1 MACGKYPKTCQ
12 KFKSA
17 LEIGQYSLQ
26 KNTQEEVVISKILA
40 LKYSALFSLIP
51 YFQGFTTLKGLSL
64 ETLEKYS
71 LWVEKENAEKNPR
84 FKQLIGYSA
93 VITPEKKVF
102 TYRRSK
108 QDKEYPE
115 KRLQGKWSIGI
126 GGHIEESVDRGKL
139 IIYSIY
145 REISEEIENHG
156 EILNVQL
163 LGGINDD
170 SNSVGQVHFGLL
182 MIVQV
187 SSNNV
192 KPKHKEV
199 EIGEPKSLEELRS
212 IFSSEAENVEN
223 WSLIC
228 LPQISTFLV

>member
-1 MACGKYPKTCQ
+1 M
-12 KFKSA
+12 
-17 LEIGQYSLQ
+17 
-26 KNTQEEVVISKILA
+26 SKILT
-40 LKYSALFSLIP
+40 LECSSLFALIP
-51 YFQGFTTLKGLSL
+51 YFQGFRTLGRISPGI
-64 ETLEKYS
+64 LEKYS

-93 VITPEKKVF
+93 VITPEKKIF

-108 QDKEYPE
+108 QDKKYPE

-126 GGHIEESVDRGKL
+126 GGHIEEKIDRGEFIMK
-139 IIYSIY
+139 SVE
-145 REISEEIENHG
+145 REIREEIGNYG
-156 EILNVQL
+156 IITNIQF

-182 MIVQV
+182 MLVQV

-192 KPKHKEV
+192 RPKHKEV

-212 IFSSEAENVEN
+212 IFSSEDENVEN
-223 WSLIC
+223 WSLIS
-228 LPQISTFLV
+228 LPQISAFLV

>member
-1 MACGKYPKTCQ
+1 MP
-12 KFKSA
+12 
-17 LEIGQYSLQ
+17 
-26 KNTQEEVVISKILA
+26 KILV
-40 LKYSALFSLIP
+40 LEQSVLFSLIP
-51 YFQGFTTLKGLSL
+51 YFQGFRNLKKRLSFADL
-64 ETLEKYS
+64 ENNS
-71 LWVEKENAEKNPR
+71 LWIEREEAEKSPR
-84 FKQLIGYSA
+84 FKQIIGYSA
-93 VITPEKKVF
+93 IVTPENKIF

-115 KRLQGKWSIGI
+115 RRLQGKWSIGI

-182 MIVQV
+182 MLVQV

-212 IFSSEAENVEN
+212 IFSSESENVEN

-228 LPQISTFLV
+228 LPEISTFLI